1 MYKNIIATVMLA
13 IAATN
18 GFAQSTII
26 SNTLPVAVRN
36 KMDLPLLCKYNNISI
51 ASGKISC
58 RKMWQV
64 LTTYLQLFSAK
75 IMMIK

>member
-36 KMDLPLLCKYNNISI
+36 KMDLPLLSKLNNISM
-51 ASGKISC
+51 ASGKTTVPLRNAATEEQQISAIV
-58 RKMWQV
+58 K
-64 LTTYLQLFSAK
+64 
-75 IMMIK
+75 